1 MALPMKQ
8 TFILFFVLASV
19 TCYAQ
24 KTKAPK
30 RAPIDTTKFVLVEGG
45 TFKMGTEK
53 PVEIHEGPEHDVTV
67 KSFYLVKTE
76 VTFDDI
82 DKWLTET
89 KRDTGTVPS
98 LNWGRGKM
106 AAHMTSWRTA
116 VEYCNWLSEKEKLS
130 KCYLINGKEVT
141 YLDTAKGYRLPT
153 EAEWEFAARG
163 GNKAKG
169 TLFAGSDNVDEVA
182 WYKVNSSE
190 APHQVAQKKPNEL
203 GLYDMNGNLWEWV
216 WDLYD
221 TYYYKYSEKSDPKG
235 PATGDYR
242 VTRGGAWYN
251 YPNYTTIYTRQYNSP
266 DFRQNSVGFRVAR
279 TYY

>member
-1 MALPMKQ
+1 MKQ
-8 TFILFFVLASV
+8 TFILLFVLASIA
-19 TCYAQ
+19 CNAQ

-45 TFKMGTEK
+45 TFKMGTDK
-53 PVEIHEGPEHDVTV
+53 AVEIHEGPVHDVTV
-67 KSFYLVKTE
+67 KSFYLAKTE

-82 DKWLTET
+82 DKWLADT

-182 WYKVNSSE
+182 WYKANSSE

-235 PATGDYR
+235 PATGDYH

>member
-1 MALPMKQ
+1 MKQ

-67 KSFYLVKTE
+67 KSFYLAKTE

>member
-1 MALPMKQ
+1 MKQ
-8 TFILFFVLASV
+8 TFILLFVLASV

-24 KTKAPK
+24 KTKASK

-53 PVEIHEGPEHDVTV
+53 PVEIHEGPVHDVTV
-67 KSFYLVKTE
+67 KSFYLAKTE

-98 LNWGRGKM
+98 LNWGRGNM

-163 GNKAKG
+163 GNKTKG
-169 TLFAGSDNVDEVA
+169 TLYAGSDNVDEVA
-182 WYKVNSSE
+182 WYKANSSE
-190 APHQVAQKKPNEL
+190 APHKVAQKKPNEL

-221 TYYYKYSEKSDPKG
+221 TYYYKYSEKNDPKG

-251 YPNYTTIYTRQYNSP
+251 FPNYTTIYTRQYNTP